1 MTPVLHFP
9 DARRWRS
16 WLARNHRS
24 PDGVW
29 LKLAKKGAAERSVS
43 YAEALDEAL
52 CFGWIDGQKKSHD
65 QDVFLQKFTPRR
77 SRSIWSK
84 RNIEHCERLAAA
96 GKMEPAGQ
104 AEIDRAKADGRWGQ
118 AYDPPSRAEPP
129 EDLQR
134 ALARNRPARK
144 FFETLDRTNR
154 YAILWRLQTAKRP
167 ETRARRVETFV
178 QMLTEGRKIHP

>member
-1 MTPVLHFP
+1 MIPVLQFP
-9 DARRWRS
+9 DARRWRA

-24 PDGVW
+24 PEGVW
-29 LKLAKKGAAERSVS
+29 LKITKKGMPGPSVS

-52 CFGWIDGQKKSHD
+52 CFGWIDGQRKSHD
-65 QDVFLQKFTPRR
+65 SDSFLQKFTPRR

-84 RNIEHCERLAAA
+84 RNIEHCQRLIDA
-96 GKMEPAGQ
+96 GRMAPTGQ
-104 AEIDRAKADGRWGQ
+104 AEIDRAKADGRWDQ

-129 EDLQR
+129 EDLRR
-134 ALARNRPARK
+134 ALARNRPARQ

-178 QMLTEGRKIHP
+178 QMLAQGRKIHP